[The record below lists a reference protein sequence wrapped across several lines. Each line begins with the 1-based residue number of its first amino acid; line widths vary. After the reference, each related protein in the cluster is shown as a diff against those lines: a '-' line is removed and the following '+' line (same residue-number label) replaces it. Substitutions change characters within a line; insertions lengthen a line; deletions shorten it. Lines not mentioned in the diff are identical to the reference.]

1 MAQVKAEQQPP
12 AATGTTLI
20 VLVGLGIA
28 FLLFMAFLN
37 VVKSGNLLN
46 ESNLLYAALIFYAG
60 AGALYL
66 GFGVTGTESYVKF
79 ASFATW
85 LGLIANTGA
94 VAHRWYEAGHPPFS
108 SVYEMLLS
116 FVWTLAALTLV
127 AEKKYHV
134 KVIGTVTMPVAI
146 VGVVLMQL
154 LRTDVHPLVPALQS
168 TWLHV
173 HVTLAMLAYAACA
186 LSFALGMMFLIQDK
200 MKTETFLAVTTAST
214 LAIYA
219 GIVFT
224 RFEKWGGLNVSAWD
238 ADRKSEVFLSRGVR
252 LFVTIPDL
260 GWLMVLAS
268 LLVAAPLSLYLVSR
282 RAKIAWYLRSLPAR
296 SSDAYRAI
304 LQIFS
309 LRRSDQVSAT
319 EAWIKINPEPQ
330 NEESWIL
337 VANRA
342 VFVSILLQVMA
353 LVMFLVRTRDSRYLS
368 LDDQG
373 LYPTSLAASPFILS
387 GLIGGVFMSLLYLL
401 LLWRRPDLERLLPSA
416 DDLDRITYKTI
427 GIAFPLLTLMIAAGA
442 YWANQTWGSY
452 WSWDPKETWAA
463 ITWLVYAGYLHMRVT
478 RGWRGR
484 RAAYFAILGF
494 GVVMFTFFGVT
505 YLLPGLHAYA

>member
-1 MAQVKAEQQPP
+1 MARAKAEQQP

-37 VVKSGNLLN
+37 VVKSGNILN
-46 ESNLLYAALIFYAG
+46 ETNLLYAALIFYAG

-85 LGLIANTGA
+85 AGLLANTAA
-94 VAHRWYEAGHPPFS
+94 VAHRWYEAGHPPFA

-116 FVWTLAALTLV
+116 FVWTLAVLTLI
-127 AEKKYHV
+127 AEKKYDV

-154 LRTDVHPLVPALQS
+154 LRSEVHPLVPALQS

-186 LSFALGMMFLIQDK
+186 LSFALAMMFLIQDR
-200 MKTETFLAVTTAST
+200 MKTETFLAVTSACTV
-214 LAIYA
+214 AIYA
-219 GIVFT
+219 GILT
-224 RFEKWGGLNVSAWD
+224 RFEQWGGLNVAAWD
-238 ADRKSEVFLSRGVR
+238 PEQKSEIFLSKGVR

-260 GWLMVLAS
+260 GWLMMLTLVVVAS
-268 LLVAAPLSLYLVSR
+268 PLVFLL
-282 RAKIAWYLRSLPAR
+282 IARL
-296 SSDAYRAI
+296 
-304 LQIFS
+304 
-309 LRRSDQVSAT
+309 
-319 EAWIKINPEPQ
+319 KK
-330 NEESWIL
+330 NETT
-337 VANRA
+337 VTFANQA

-353 LVMFLVRTRDSRYLS
+353 LVMFLIRARDERYPS
-368 LDDQG
+368 LDAEG
-373 LYPTSLAASPFILS
+373 LFTTNLAANPFILS
-387 GLIGGVFMSLLYLL
+387 GLVGGVFISLLYLL
-401 LLWRRPDLERLLPSA
+401 LLWRRPDLERLLPNA
-416 DDLDRITYKTI
+416 DNLDRITYKTI
-427 GIAFPLLTLMIAAGA
+427 CIAFPLLTLMIAAGA

-494 GVVMFTFFGVT
+494 AVVMFTFFGVT
-505 YLLPGLHAYA
+505 YLLPGMHAYA

>member
-1 MAQVKAEQQPP
+1 MARAKTEQQQP
-12 AATGTTLI
+12 ATGMTLI
-20 VLVGLGIA
+20 VLVGLAIA

-37 VVKSGNLLN
+37 VVKSGNLLS
-46 ESNLLYAALIFYAG
+46 ETNLLFAALIFYAG

-79 ASFATW
+79 ASLATW
-85 LGLIANTGA
+85 LGLIANTAA
-94 VAHRWYEAGHPPFS
+94 VAHRWYEAGHPPFA

-116 FVWTLAALTLV
+116 FVWTLAVLTLV
-127 AEKKYHV
+127 AEKKYGV

-173 HVTLAMLAYAACA
+173 HVSLAMLAYAACA
-186 LSFALGMMFLIQDK
+186 LSFALAMMFLIQDN
-200 MKTETFLAVTTAST
+200 MKTETFLAVTSAST
-214 LAIYA
+214 LGIYA
-219 GIVFT
+219 SVVLT
-224 RFEKWGGLNVSAWD
+224 RFEKWGGLSLVAWNPEQ
-238 ADRKSEVFLSRGVR
+238 KSEVFLSKGVR

-260 GWLMVLAS
+260 GWLMVLS
-268 LLVAAPLSLYLVSR
+268 LLVVASPLVFYVISR
-282 RAKIAWYLRSLPAR
+282 SARIAWYIRSLPAR
-296 SSDAYRAI
+296 SADTYSFRGRDDA
-304 LQIFS
+304 
-309 LRRSDQVSAT
+309 SAT

-330 NEESWIL
+330 NQESLIL
-337 VANRA
+337 LANRA
-342 VFVSILLQVMA
+342 VFISILLQVMA
-353 LVMFLVRTRDSRYLS
+353 LVMFLVRARDGRYPS
-368 LDDQG
+368 LDADG
-373 LYPTSLAASPFILS
+373 LFATGLAASPFILS
-387 GLIGGVFMSLLYLL
+387 GLVGGVFLSLLYLL

-416 DDLDRITYKTI
+416 DNLDRITYKTI

-494 GVVMFTFFGVT
+494 AVVMFTFFGVT

>member
-1 MAQVKAEQQPP
+1 MARERVEQQP
-12 AATGTTLI
+12 AATGNTLI
-20 VLVGLGIA
+20 VMVGLGIV

-46 ESNLLYAALIFYAG
+46 EANLLYAALIFYAG

-66 GFGVTGTESYVKF
+66 GFGVTGIESYVKF
-79 ASFATW
+79 ASLATW
-85 LGLIANTGA
+85 AGLIANTGA
-94 VAHRWYEAGHPPFS
+94 VAHRWYEAGHPPFA

-116 FVWTLAALTLV
+116 FVWTLAVLTLI
-127 AEKKYHV
+127 AEKKFGV

-154 LRTDVHPLVPALQS
+154 LRSDVRPLVPALQS

-186 LSFALGMMFLIQDK
+186 LSFALAMMFLIQDK
-200 MKTETFLAVTTAST
+200 LETETFLATTSLFT
-214 LAIYA
+214 IGIYA
-219 GIVFT
+219 GILT
-224 RFEKWGGLNVSAWD
+224 RFEKWGGLSVVGWNAEE
-238 ADRKSEVFLSRGVR
+238 KSEMFLQRGVR
-252 LFVTIPDL
+252 LFVVIPDL
-260 GWLMVLAS
+260 GWLM
-268 LLVAAPLSLYLVSR
+268 LLVALVVAAPFVLYLV
-282 RAKIAWYLRSLPAR
+282 AR
-296 SSDAYRAI
+296 VRKQDA
-304 LQIFS
+304 L
-309 LRRSDQVSAT
+309 LT
-319 EAWIKINPEPQ
+319 
-330 NEESWIL
+330 

-342 VFVSILLQVMA
+342 VFISILLQILA
-353 LVMFLVRTRDSRYLS
+353 LAVFLLRARDGRYGS
-368 LDDQG
+368 LDAEG
-373 LYPTSLAASPFILS
+373 LFPTSLAASPFILS
-387 GLIGGVFMSLLYLL
+387 GLVGGIFVSLLYML
-401 LLWRRPDLERLLPSA
+401 LLWRRTDLERLLPSS

-427 GIAFPLLTLMIAAGA
+427 CIAFPLLTLMIAAGA
-442 YWANQTWGSY
+442 YWANRTWGSY

-494 GVVMFTFFGVT
+494 AVVMFTFFGVT